1 MSHQESIGQLA
12 LFPELFRTPSLP
24 SISTLPEFDKA
35 LDNLI
40 RMSDLG
46 AFISINVHGLD
57 KSFSVHVR
65 ELEIPPEFLQNG
77 RGDTVSPVYYLFPAP
92 IRHQLR
98 KLTYE
103 VRGFLNSK
111 NSFKTTFG
119 YFLYRPYFR
128 IWKKYIDEQK
138 SHIQRFLSD
147 TLKGRE
153 YGKHFLTAVNCGYQ
167 FLKDVSDEPAPWD
180 FQRKLRLSHIQEAQ
194 KEIGSRHLT
203 LHSLDK
209 TVPNYPLMA
218 IALKTS
224 QFPSDL
230 KSFLKQFSIQFAFK
244 TMHLDY
250 LKEVDIKSIEDVKQL
265 SDRLTDE
272 T

>member
-57 KSFSVHVR
+57 KSYSVHIR
-65 ELEIPPEFLQNG
+65 ELEIQPEFLQNG
-77 RGDTVSPVYYLFPAP
+77 RGDAVSQTYYLFPVH

-103 VRGFLNSK
+103 VRSFLNSR
-111 NSFKTTFG
+111 NSFKTSFG

-128 IWKKYIDEQK
+128 IWKKYVDEQK
-138 SHIQRFLSD
+138 SHIERFLSD
-147 TLKGRE
+147 SLRGRE
-153 YGKHFLTAVNCGYQ
+153 YGKHFLTAVNCGYR
-167 FLKDVSDEPAPWD
+167 FLEDVSDDPAPWD
-180 FQRKLRLSHIQEAQ
+180 FRRNSASPRFMKHRRKS
-194 KEIGSRHLT
+194 G
-203 LHSLDK
+203 
-209 TVPNYPLMA
+209 
-218 IALKTS
+218 
-224 QFPSDL
+224 
-230 KSFLKQFSIQFAFK
+230 
-244 TMHLDY
+244 
-250 LKEVDIKSIEDVKQL
+250 
-265 SDRLTDE
+265 TD